1 MELSEWDHNYTK
13 KHLIEI
19 NYLLS
24 YMNTKRLINK
34 QSASK
39 TLSGIKYIG

>member
-1 MELSEWDHNYTK
+1 MVQNVG
-13 KHLIEI
+13 EI

-24 YMNTKRLINK
+24 YMNTNRLINK

-39 TLSGIKYIG
+39 TLSGIKFIGKEAFKSN